1 MCSLFCHLPVRQ
13 AITELPVVAD
23 VTGGHMWNAGDHE
36 VLSDMVA
43 NGGRAQMISEADKDR
58 ARRLVALDYATIVP
72 VNVTA
77 LTIEITGRG
86 RTAKVLADFGIWN
99 PDFCAIEPQPSE
111 MNGRWV
117 IKVSTVS
124 GSPVLL
130 EIADA
135 TALVERLIEVGATLI
150 ARQFEAEVERA
161 RRYVSGR
168 LFTEIG

>member
-1 MCSLFCHLPVRQ
+1 MSS
-13 AITELPVVAD
+13 AED
-23 VTGGHMWNAGDHE
+23 YE
-36 VLSDMVA
+36 VLSDMLA
-43 NGGRAQMISEADKDR
+43 NDGRVQVTSDAAKER
-58 ARRLVALDYATIVP
+58 ARRLVALDYVMIVP
-72 VNVTA
+72 VSVTA
-77 LTIEITGRG
+77 LTIEITARG

-135 TALVERLIEVGATLI
+135 IALVTCLLRVGATDI
-150 ARQFEAEVERA
+150 ARQFKAEIERA
-161 RRYVSGR
+161 ERYGKGR